1 MNQDFISQT
10 PLDQITGT
18 DYGQMLKAAIP
29 YLPARSRQILSIYE
43 KAMEFPKKTYTKWFD
58 CDKIKGTPVV
68 RTRQTGD
75 YITLENGSR
84 KPLRRFMIDEK
95 IPADKRDEI
104 ALLADGDHIMWI
116 IGRRISS
123 YYKIGPDTRRVL
135 QAKVSQSTLS

>member
-1 MNQDFISQT
+1 
-10 PLDQITGT
+10 
-18 DYGQMLKAAIP
+18 
-29 YLPARSRQILSIYE
+29 
-43 KAMEFPKKTYTKWFD
+43 MEFPKKTYTKWFD

-104 ALLADGDHIMWI
+104 ALISRWGPYHVDHRQADQQ
-116 IGRRISS
+116 
-123 YYKIGPDTRRVL
+123 L
-135 QAKVSQSTLS
+135 L

>member
-1 MNQDFISQT
+1 MKKQWN
-10 PLDQITGT
+10 
-18 DYGQMLKAAIP
+18 
-29 YLPARSRQILSIYE
+29 
-43 KAMEFPKKTYTKWFD
+43 FPKWFD